1 MKAEETERG
10 FIRVMHEKY
19 QNKPGEI
26 TCLVQESSAIG
37 DRDDSFENP
46 GSSFLWVGNDHHL
59 NRDEIR
65 DLINRMQY
73 WLDTKR
79 LELR

>member
-10 FIRVMHEKY
+10 FIRIMHEKH

-26 TCLVQESSAIG
+26 TRLVQESSA
-37 DRDDSFENP
+37 ENP